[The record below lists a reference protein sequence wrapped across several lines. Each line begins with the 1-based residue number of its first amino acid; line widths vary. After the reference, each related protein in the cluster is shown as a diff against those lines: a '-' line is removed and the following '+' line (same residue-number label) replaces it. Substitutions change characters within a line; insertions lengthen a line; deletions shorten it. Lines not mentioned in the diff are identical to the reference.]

1 MYPPIFQTV
10 DIPAVQAL
18 LKTGTGPLRFYPFGK
33 APQKGVCPYAVWQMR
48 AGSPENALNQNP
60 DIDQVSTQ
68 VDVYVTPEQGY
79 AILRPVVNALRDA
92 IQEVAH
98 ITTWIGDDVDPDTK
112 NLRFTFLVDW
122 WVPR

>member
-10 DIPAVQAL
+10 DVPAVQAL

-33 APQKGVCPYAVWQMR
+33 APQKVECPYAVWQLR
-48 AGSPENALNQNP
+48 SGSPENLLNQTP
-60 DIDQVSTQ
+60 DIDQVLTQ
-68 VDVYVTPEQGY
+68 IDVYVTPEQGY
-79 AILRPVVNALRDA
+79 AILRPIVNALRDA
-92 IQEVAH
+92 IEPAAH

-112 NLRFTFLVDW
+112 NLRFTFLADW